1 MAPSEASWLRW
12 QDEIRIEGRNELGKE
27 LTQYLVTELKPAEE
41 ISDEWD
47 QGFDEAIQLC
57 LALIKKAV
65 S

>member
-1 MAPSEASWLRW
+1 MSSSEASWHRW
-12 QDEIRIEGRNELGKE
+12 QDEIRVEGRNELGKE
-27 LTQYLVTELKPAEE
+27 LIQDLVTELKPAED

-57 LALIKKAV
+57 LALVKKAM

>member
-1 MAPSEASWLRW
+1 MSPSEASWHRW

-27 LTQYLVTELKPAEE
+27 LIQELVTELKPAED

-57 LALIKKAV
+57 LALVKKAM

>member
-1 MAPSEASWLRW
+1 MSPSEASWHRW
-12 QDEIRIEGRNELGKE
+12 QDEIRVEGRNELGKE
-27 LTQYLVTELKPAEE
+27 LIQEVTELKPAED

-57 LALIKKAV
+57 LALITKAM

>member
-1 MAPSEASWLRW
+1 MSPSETSWLRW

-27 LTQYLVTELKPAEE
+27 LIQLLVTELKPTEE

-57 LALIKKAV
+57 LALVNKLVK
-65 S
+65 

>member
-1 MAPSEASWLRW
+1 MSPSEASWHRW

-27 LTQYLVTELKPAEE
+27 LIQELVTELKPAED
-41 ISDEWD
+41 ISYEWD

-57 LALIKKAV
+57 LALVKKAM

>member
-1 MAPSEASWLRW
+1 MSPSEASWHRW

-27 LTQYLVTELKPAEE
+27 LIQELVTELKPTEE
-41 ISDEWD
+41 ISDEWG
-47 QGFDEAIQLC
+47 QGFDKAIQLC